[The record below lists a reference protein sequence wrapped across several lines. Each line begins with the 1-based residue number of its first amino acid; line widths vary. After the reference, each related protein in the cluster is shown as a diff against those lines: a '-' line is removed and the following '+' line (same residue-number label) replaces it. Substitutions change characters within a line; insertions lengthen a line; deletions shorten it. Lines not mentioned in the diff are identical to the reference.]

1 MIATV
6 ALTLLIATSI
16 WREKLRIPY
25 EPWRNLA
32 RHFCGDGG
40 GVGPGPCLWG
50 GQLPQ
55 PVLAGGVVGAVW
67 VNGSVAAD
75 FCASGQALA
84 DDPKIPTWWK
94 KWCQNGATCGLWY
107 CAPGAMRG

>member
-1 MIATV
+1 MHPIILFVNDPETLQLLNFFAAPWRARAAVIATV

-25 EPWRNLA
+25 ETLADLA

-75 FCASGQALA
+75 FLCVWSS
-84 DDPKIPTWWK
+84 
-94 KWCQNGATCGLWY
+94 
-107 CAPGAMRG
+107 PGR